1 MSNRMLAFFG
11 LIGVVALA
19 GAIIAFF
26 PERPEKEEDPRQWFA
41 NQQREEA
48 ATADTHMAATANPYA
63 TRAALKILR
72 NGGSAVDA
80 AIAAELVLTLV
91 EPQSSGIGGGGFMM
105 VHDGLSSGI
114 HAYDGREK
122 APRAAQPD
130 RFLKN
135 GDRMDFGEAV
145 VGGRSVGVPGMIA
158 LMALAHEKHGRLPW
172 ADLFTPAIDLAKNGF
187 VISPR
192 LYKAALRDPILRE
205 MPIAKDYLY
214 RSDGLP
220 IRQGEYLMNLD
231 YADTLE
237 LIAEKGRDGFYRGPL
252 ARQMVETINNSVGAP
267 GDMTVAD
274 FVTYQAVERTP
285 LCTAYRSWR
294 LCGMPPPTSGGVT
307 VLQIL
312 GLLER
317 FDMATVE
324 PSSAKAVHLVSE
336 ASRLAY
342 ADRNMYVGDPDFVD
356 VPVYGMLDPTYL
368 ANRAALINPEQVVKQ
383 EADPGLPPSNQPLAY
398 APDGSLEVPS
408 TTHLSV
414 RDKWGQTV
422 SMTASIEGPFGAH
435 IMAGGFFLNN
445 ELTDFSFIPE
455 RDGLP
460 VANRVDGGKRPRSSM
475 SPMLVFNEDGSF
487 HAAVGSPGGSRIIAY
502 VAQSLVGILDWG
514 LDAQAALNLPHHVN
528 RNGTTELEKGTALEA
543 HKDALQAMG
552 HIVTTPELTSG
563 LQAIIY
569 KDGELQGGADPRR
582 EGVALGD

>member
-26 PERPEKEEDPRQWFA
+26 PKPPEKEEDPRQWFA
-41 NQQREEA
+41 NQTREGAVA
-48 ATADTHMAATANPYA
+48 ASTHMASTANPYA

-72 NGGSAVDA
+72 EGGSAVDA

-105 VHDGLSSGI
+105 VHDELSGGI

-130 RFLKN
+130 RFLVD
-135 GDRMDFGEAV
+135 GQRMDFGEAV

-158 LMALAHEKHGRLPW
+158 MMALSHEKHGRLDW
-172 ADLFTPAIDLAKNGF
+172 ASLFAPAIDLAKNGF
-187 VISPR
+187 IISPR
-192 LYKAALRDPILRE
+192 LYKAALRDPILKE
-205 MPIAKDYLY
+205 MPVAKDYLY

-220 IRQGEYLMNLD
+220 IRQGEYLLNLD

-237 LIAEKGRDGFYRGPL
+237 LIAEKGRDGFYRGKL
-252 ARQMVETINNSVGAP
+252 AREMVDTINNAVGAP

-285 LCTAYRSWR
+285 LCTAYRTWR

-312 GLLER
+312 GLLEP
-317 FDMATVE
+317 FDMAQVAPGST
-324 PSSAKAVHLVSE
+324 KAVHLVSE

-368 ANRAALINPEQVVKQ
+368 ANRSALINPNQVVQQ
-383 EADPGLPPSNQPLAY
+383 EAAPGLPPTNQPLAY
-398 APDGSLEVPS
+398 APDESLEVPS

-455 RDGLP
+455 KDGLP

-475 SPMLVFNEDGSF
+475 SPMLVFNEDGTF
-487 HAAVGSPGGSRIIAY
+487 YAAVGSPGGSRIIAY
-502 VAQSLVGILDWG
+502 VAQALVGLLDWG
-514 LDAQAALNLPHHVN
+514 LDAQTALNLPHHVN
-528 RNGTTELEKGTALEA
+528 RNGTTELEKDTPLELLSDEL
-543 HKDALQAMG
+543 KAMG
-552 HIVTTPELTSG
+552 HIISMPELTSG
-563 LQAIIY
+563 LHAITY
-569 KDGELQGGADPRR
+569 DGSTLYGGADPRR